1 MTADDAAGLVVV
13 HKPGGITSHD
23 VVARLRRLA
32 DTRKVG
38 HAGTLDPMATGV
50 LLIGV
55 NRATRL
61 LGHLMLTRK
70 GYDATI
76 RLGVSTTTDDG
87 EGEIVSQTSAA
98 GVSEEAI
105 RAALALFVGDIEQVP
120 SAVSAIKVNGQRAYD
135 LVRAGEQVTLAARP
149 VTIDSLEVGS
159 VRRDEERVDVDISV
173 ACSSGTY
180 IRAIARDL
188 GATLGVGGHLA
199 ALQRTSVGPFDLA
212 DASTLEQLAEKFE
225 MVPIAEVAAR
235 CFPSYTLDDEE
246 TRAVAVGR
254 KLEIDLGSVGPVALF
269 DQGGTFMALYE
280 QQGSV
285 ASAVAVF
292 VG

>member
-1 MTADDAAGLVVV
+1 M
-13 HKPGGITSHD
+13 
-23 VVARLRRLA
+23 
-32 DTRKVG
+32 
-38 HAGTLDPMATGV
+38 
-50 LLIGV
+50 
-55 NRATRL
+55 
-61 LGHLMLTRK
+61 
-70 GYDATI
+70 
-76 RLGVSTTTDDG
+76 
-87 EGEIVSQTSAA
+87 
-98 GVSEEAI
+98 
-105 RAALALFVGDIEQVP
+105 
-120 SAVSAIKVNGQRAYD
+120 
-135 LVRAGEQVTLAARP
+135 
-149 VTIDSLEVGS
+149 
-159 VRRDEERVDVDISV
+159 

>member
-1 MTADDAAGLVVV
+1 M
-13 HKPGGITSHD
+13 
-23 VVARLRRLA
+23 
-32 DTRKVG
+32 
-38 HAGTLDPMATGV
+38 
-50 LLIGV
+50 
-55 NRATRL
+55 
-61 LGHLMLTRK
+61 
-70 GYDATI
+70 
-76 RLGVSTTTDDG
+76 
-87 EGEIVSQTSAA
+87 
-98 GVSEEAI
+98 
-105 RAALALFVGDIEQVP
+105 
-120 SAVSAIKVNGQRAYD
+120 
-135 LVRAGEQVTLAARP
+135 
-149 VTIDSLEVGS
+149 
-159 VRRDEERVDVDISV
+159 DVDISV

-199 ALQRTSVGPFDLA
+199 VLQRTSVGPFDLA
-212 DASTLEQLAEKFE
+212 DASTLEQLAERFE

-269 DQGGTFMALYE
+269 DHGGTFMALYE

>member
-1 MTADDAAGLVVV
+1 VTADDAAGLVVV

-76 RLGVSTTTDDG
+76 RLGVNTTTDDA
-87 EGEIVSQTSAA
+87 EGDIVSQISAA

-149 VTIDSLEVGS
+149 VTIHSLEVGS
-159 VRRDEERVDVDISV
+159 VRRDEQVVDVDISV

-246 TRAVAVGR
+246 TRAVSVGR

>member
-76 RLGVSTTTDDG
+76 RLGVNTTTDDA
-87 EGEIVSQTSAA
+87 EGDIVSQTSAA